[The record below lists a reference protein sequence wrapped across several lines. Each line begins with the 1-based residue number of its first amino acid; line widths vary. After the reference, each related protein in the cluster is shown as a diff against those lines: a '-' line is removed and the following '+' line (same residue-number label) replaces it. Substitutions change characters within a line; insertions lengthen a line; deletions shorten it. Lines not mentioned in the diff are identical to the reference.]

1 MELGS
6 KLFVFEKS
14 GKAFQAAD
22 VDYVHGTC
30 NGNAAEKEELMTN
43 IVLEA
48 ANFRSKRRWFGSD
61 RAQNA
66 AARKTEFEFW
76 VLAGESED
84 GKLVAPI
91 ALKLLSCCSAMGD
104 VERCHKVTVRM
115 RTKVSNRKL
124 DSTTEAYCKIAVSE
138 SNKRYKELATPN
150 VLQAFRSRL
159 SKLRKIREE
168 RLSAAQAIS
177 EARRIGEAAEEDEYG
192 EHNELNLLL
201 DEACDEMGCEFE
213 SSDEEL

>member
-6 KLFVFEKS
+6 KLFVSEKS
-14 GKAFQAAD
+14 GEAFQAA
-22 VDYVHGTC
+22 VEDYVHGTC
-30 NGNAAEKEELMTN
+30 NGNAAEKDELMTN

-76 VLAGESED
+76 VLAG
-84 GKLVAPI
+84 KLVASI

-104 VERCHKVTVRM
+104 VERCNKVTART

-177 EARRIGEAAEEDEYG
+177 EARRIGEAAEEDEYD
-192 EHNELNLLL
+192 EHDELNLLL

>member
-1 MELGS
+1 M
-6 KLFVFEKS
+6 
-14 GKAFQAAD
+14 
-22 VDYVHGTC
+22 
-30 NGNAAEKEELMTN
+30 GN
-43 IVLEA
+43 
-48 ANFRSKRRWFGSD
+48 
-61 RAQNA
+61 
-66 AARKTEFEFW
+66 
-76 VLAGESED
+76 
-84 GKLVAPI
+84 
-91 ALKLLSCCSAMGD
+91 
-104 VERCHKVTVRM
+104 VERCHKVTART

-177 EARRIGEAAEEDEYG
+177 EAGAARRIGEAAEEDEYD
-192 EHNELNLLL
+192 EHDELNLLL

-213 SSDEEL
+213 SSDEVL